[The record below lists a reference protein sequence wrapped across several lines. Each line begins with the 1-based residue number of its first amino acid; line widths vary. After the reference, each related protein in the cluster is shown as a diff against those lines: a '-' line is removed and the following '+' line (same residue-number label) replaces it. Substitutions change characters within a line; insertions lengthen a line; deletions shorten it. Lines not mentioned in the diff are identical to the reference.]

1 MSTRFYNL
9 TVDHGLSFDYGVTS
23 VLAGPRAN
31 TVILNLDSQ
40 PTLDIGDIIYF
51 KKGQLEIP
59 MFYIQSQVGPI
70 GTNYNLVSYDNRIY
84 SSPVGLTSALWT
96 NYDFDS
102 TINSEVPNYSIES
115 EIARAVYS
123 VNMIEYNLK
132 KRYSVNVRGMK
143 SRYLDDF
150 QDIATSPAL
159 FIGDDCA
166 FNGDG
171 VAYRVVLLED
181 SFDAFNN
188 KFTKDLT
195 FRLANV

>member
-9 TVDHGLSFDYGVTS
+9 PVDHGLSFDYGVTS
-23 VLAGPRAN
+23 VLAGPRPN

-59 MFYIQSQVGPI
+59 MFYIQAQVGPI

-84 SSPVGLTSALWT
+84 SSPVGLTSALWS

-102 TINSEVPNYSIES
+102 TINSVVPNYSIES
-115 EIARAVYS
+115 EVVRAVYS

-132 KRYSVNVRGMK
+132 KRYSVNVRGLK
-143 SRYLDDF
+143 SRYLADF
-150 QDIATSPAL
+150 QELATSGAL

-171 VAYRVVLLED
+171 VAYRVVLLQD
-181 SFDAFNN
+181 AFDAFNN

>member
-9 TVDHGLSFDYGVTS
+9 PVDHGLSFDYEVTS
-23 VLAGPRAN
+23 VLVGPRPN
-31 TVILNLDSQ
+31 TVILNLAEQ
-40 PTLDIGDIIYF
+40 PTLDVGDVIYF

-59 MFYIQSQVGPI
+59 MFFIQPQPGPP

-84 SSPVGLTSALWT
+84 SSPVGLTSGLWT

-102 TINSEVPNYSIES
+102 TINSSVPNYSIES

-132 KRYSVNVRGMK
+132 KRYSVNVRGLK
-143 SRYLDDF
+143 SRYLADF
-150 QDIATSPAL
+150 QELATSSAL

-171 VAYRVVLLED
+171 VAYRVVLLQD
-181 SFDAFNN
+181 AFDAFNN

>member
-1 MSTRFYNL
+1 
-9 TVDHGLSFDYGVTS
+9 
-23 VLAGPRAN
+23 
-31 TVILNLDSQ
+31 
-40 PTLDIGDIIYF
+40 
-51 KKGQLEIP
+51 
-59 MFYIQSQVGPI
+59 MFYIQSQLGPP

-150 QDIATSPAL
+150 QGIATSTAL